1 MARIRVLL
9 VDDHGVVR
17 HGLRRL
23 LELDTEIQVAG
34 EAADGREA
42 LKIAAEGRIDVA
54 LVDLG
59 LPELNGVEVTRRLRS
74 RSPRTRV
81 IILSM
86 HTDEDS
92 IRQAVRAGA
101 GGYLV
106 KDVDY
111 EDVVTAV
118 KAVHRGGSFF
128 SPGVAKTLLEGLG
141 TPGARTESDERPLDS
156 LTTRERE
163 VLQLIAEGKTNKQMC
178 TLLGISLNTVET
190 HRKHLMEKLGL
201 HRTADLVRF
210 AIAQNI
216 VR

>member
-23 LELDTEIQVAG
+23 LELDADIQVAG

-42 LKIAAEGRIDVA
+42 LRFAADEPVDVA

-74 RSPRTRV
+74 RSPRTRI

-86 HTDEDS
+86 HADEDS
-92 IRQAVRAGA
+92 IREAVRAGA
-101 GGYLV
+101 AGYLV
-106 KDVDY
+106 KDVDF

-128 SPGVAKTLLEGLG
+128 SPNVAKTLLEGFG
-141 TPGARTESDERPLDS
+141 PSGAQAESNDRPLDS

-178 TLLGISLNTVET
+178 ALLGISLNTVET

-210 AIAQNI
+210 ALAQNI